1 MHTKQDY
8 NLKICWNFFEVS
20 YKGTVD
26 PVGGI
31 SISCVMGGCLDL
43 KTPQQFA
50 GYADGIVQNIY
61 MIQLPGKVL
70 AYIYRQLRMW
80 KVLWKSIS

>member
-1 MHTKQDY
+1 MY
-8 NLKICWNFFEVS
+8 
-20 YKGTVD
+20 Y
-26 PVGGI
+26 
-31 SISCVMGGCLDL
+31 GGCLDL

-70 AYIYRQLRMW
+70 AYIYRQLRM
-80 KVLWKSIS
+80 